1 MTVTERRAS
10 PLSAPIE
17 FVRHSARDFEQ
28 GDSQGVVI
36 RDMDGVAS
44 AQLADWATLRSDGD
58 RQGDALPAHRF
69 GSLDS
74 PVIRLEQGFDTAIAS
89 WNAVTPPGTWLKLDL
104 AVRRRKGGWTSPYT
118 MAVWASGIDTLRRHS
133 VGGQDDADARVATD
147 TLHLRDGV
155 VGVAIRY
162 RLRLFTSDPGQTP
175 KVSGI
180 AVVTSGSDGL
190 PEATTGTDD
199 RIAWGIELEVPP
211 RSQRVGDPASAGW
224 CSPTATSMVLAYWG
238 NTIPL
243 AVAAAATYDHTYA
256 GTGNWAFNTAWA
268 GALGY
273 EAYVTRF
280 ASLREVER
288 WIAAGVPVVIS
299 LAWDAGELA
308 GAPIPSSDGHLIV
321 IRGFDYAGGVIAND
335 PAAHSDDEVRRVYH
349 REDLQRLW
357 LASSGGVAYLIHPP
371 GHAGPEPSPGDKRG
385 GEQG

>member
-17 FVRHSARDFEQ
+17 LVRHTARDFQQ
-28 GDSQGVVI
+28 GAAQGVVI

-44 AQLADWATLRSDGD
+44 AQLAEWTTLRSGGD
-58 RQGDALPAHRF
+58 RRGDALPSHRF
-69 GSLDS
+69 GSLES
-74 PVIRLEQGFDTAIAS
+74 PVISVEQGFDSAIAS
-89 WNAVTPPGTWLKLDL
+89 WNAVTPPGTWLELDL
-104 AVRRRKGGWTSPYT
+104 AVGRREGGWTRPYT
-118 MAVWASGIDTLRRHS
+118 MAVWASGTDTLRRHS

-155 VGVAIRY
+155 VGVAMRY
-162 RLRLFTSDPGQTP
+162 RLRLCTSDPGYTP
-175 KVSGI
+175 TVSGI

-190 PEATTGTDD
+190 PDASTAFHH
-199 RIAWGIELEVPP
+199 RSAWGTELELPQ

-238 NTIPL
+238 KTIPV
-243 AVAAAATYDHTYA
+243 AVAAAATYDHTYG

-268 GALGY
+268 GALGFD
-273 EAYVTRF
+273 AYVTRF

-299 LAWDAGELA
+299 LAWSTGELV

-321 IRGFDYAGGVIAND
+321 IRGFDDAGDVIAND

-349 REDLQRLW
+349 RDDLQRSW
-357 LASSGGVAYLIHPP
+357 LASGGVAYLIHPP
-371 GHAGPEPSPGDKRG
+371 GRAGPEPPPGAKRG